1 MYQLDFTINTK
12 KIQINKTQDMEI
24 MTQLDSLKKIA
35 KKKLKNN
42 DPAHDFEHVMRVYRN
57 AEKLCKTETGNKKL
71 VLTSVLLHDII
82 KSKNQKNSAEKSA
95 KLAEKILKDNDFS
108 SDEIS
113 IVSNAIREHSFSKG
127 KILQDADRLDAIGA
141 IGLAR
146 VFSFSGSHNRSFYDP
161 NDPFSKNRNLND
173 GKWALDHFYEKLLKL
188 EVKMNTKTGKLLA
201 KNRTKILKN
210 FLKEIRREI

>member
-1 MYQLDFTINTK
+1 
-12 KIQINKTQDMEI
+12 MEI

-71 VLTSVLLHDII
+71 VLSSVLLHDII

-113 IVSNAIREHSFSKG
+113 IVSNAIREHSFSKGKIPSTPEG

-173 GKWALDHFYEKLLKL
+173 GKWALDHFYEKLLTL
-188 EVKMNTKTGKLLA
+188 EAKMNTKTGKLLA
-201 KNRTKILKN
+201 KNRTTILKN